1 MENLI
6 KMDDLGSS
14 PISGNLHV
22 SNIYR
27 YLILTLKKIEEDRVD
42 TSYMEHV
49 VDTSYMEHAY
59 NPRFGNPKKG
69 SKRDLGHDG
78 PTVDAS
84 RWSFRSPGWQLG
96 SACITIPGGFY
107 FSMR

>member
-27 YLILTLKKIEEDRVD
+27 YLILTLKKIKEDRVD
-42 TSYMEHV
+42 TSHMEHV
-49 VDTSYMEHAY
+49 GVDICGCLQSTILDI
-59 NPRFGNPKKG
+59 PKRVPSG
-69 SKRDLGHDG
+69 TWGTMDPLWMR
-78 PTVDAS
+78 
-84 RWSFRSPGWQLG
+84 
-96 SACITIPGGFY
+96 PGGH
-107 FSMR
+107 SGPPAGS